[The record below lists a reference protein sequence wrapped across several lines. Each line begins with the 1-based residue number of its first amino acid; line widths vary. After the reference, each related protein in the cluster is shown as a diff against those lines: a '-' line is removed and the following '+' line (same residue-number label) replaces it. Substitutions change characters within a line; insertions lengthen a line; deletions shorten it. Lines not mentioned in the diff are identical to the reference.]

1 MPKGIKQAKIA
12 DRQVAIDRERSE
24 FFSGV
29 TKLEAESVFKL
40 LSILSTFPGAVPPAP
55 LSECNVIWSST
66 LKVGDSI
73 DKQVFD
79 VQVTHRRL
87 LFKYLSNG
95 GRLIQLGDSTFMA
108 FDNWD
113 LEDERLCKRV
123 LDKLGQE
130 EKVSKRK
137 VKGEI
142 KDAESMQL
150 GKSIAKRTA
159 KAIVSPPGSDLE
171 STVNDLKAC
180 SVTSSDSS
188 EPSSE
193 KLILNQ

>member
-1 MPKGIKQAKIA
+1 MLKGIKQIKI
-12 DRQVAIDRERSE
+12 DYRQAAIDRERSE

-55 LSECNVIWSST
+55 LSGCNVIWSST
-66 LKVGDSI
+66 LRVGDSL

-95 GRLIQLGDSTFMA
+95 GCLLQLDDSTFMA

-113 LEDERLCKRV
+113 LEDDRLCKRV

-130 EKVSKRK
+130 KKISKRK
-137 VKGEI
+137 AKGEI
-142 KDAESMQL
+142 NGAESIQS
-150 GKSIAKRTA
+150 GKSIAKRVA
-159 KAIVSPPGSDLE
+159 KEVVPPP
-171 STVNDLKAC
+171 
-180 SVTSSDSS
+180 DS
-188 EPSSE
+188 E
-193 KLILNQ
+193 

>member
-12 DRQVAIDRERSE
+12 DRQAAIDRARSE

-55 LSECNVIWSST
+55 LSECNVIWTST

-73 DKQVFD
+73 DRQVFD
-79 VQVTHRRL
+79 VQVTYSGL
-87 LFKYLSNG
+87 LFKHLSNSG
-95 GRLIQLGDSTFMA
+95 SLIQLGDSTFMA
-108 FDNWD
+108 FNNWD
-113 LEDERLCKRV
+113 LEDDRLCKRV

-137 VKGEI
+137 IKAEI
-142 KDAESMQL
+142 
-150 GKSIAKRTA
+150 
-159 KAIVSPPGSDLE
+159 
-171 STVNDLKAC
+171 VN
-180 SVTSSDSS
+180 
-188 EPSSE
+188 
-193 KLILNQ
+193 

>member
-12 DRQVAIDRERSE
+12 DRQLAVDRARSE

-29 TKLEAESVFKL
+29 TKLEALEVFKL

-66 LKVGDSI
+66 LRVGDSL

-79 VQVTHRRL
+79 VQVTHHRL

-95 GRLIQLGDSTFMA
+95 GCLLQLGDSTFMA

-113 LEDERLCKRV
+113 LEDDRLCKRV

-130 EKVSKRK
+130 EKISKRK
-137 VKGEI
+137 AKGKI
-142 KDAESMQL
+142 NGAESIQS
-150 GKSIAKRTA
+150 GKSIAKRVA
-159 KAIVSPPGSDLE
+159 KEVVPPP
-171 STVNDLKAC
+171 
-180 SVTSSDSS
+180 DS
-188 EPSSE
+188 E
-193 KLILNQ
+193 